1 MGIKRM
7 AFWNKKKRN
16 SGKTGSYWLINSDK
30 AFENLCV
37 NGYTRLDQIPA
48 VISGCRKI
56 AQLIGSLTIYLMSNT
71 DNGDVRIKN
80 ELSRKIDIQPC
91 ETMNRS
97 QFIEYI
103 VMQMLLY
110 GRGNS
115 IVMVKTKKGLISD
128 LQPIPSSRFSLIPD
142 RTGYGYSVMIDGIAY
157 SPDDVMHFVYNPDER
172 YPWKGQGM
180 TVPMQGVAQTL
191 RQAQKTK
198 KSFMES
204 KWMPSVILKV
214 DAIAEQFSD
223 KNGRKKLIDEYID
236 TSEAGEPWV
245 VPADQID
252 VTTVKPLS
260 LQDLALN
267 DAVAQDTKTVAALL
281 GVPAFVLGAGD
292 YTQKEWNN
300 FVNSTIRPIAVS
312 IQQEMTRKLILSP
325 NWYLKF
331 NQRGLYN
338 YDLLTMV
345 QAYTM
350 LQDRGDTDGNECRD
364 VIGLSP
370 REGLDELMR
379 LENYI
384 PADMAALQ
392 SKLINSNGG
401 NENE

>member
-1 MGIKRM
+1 M

-16 SGKTGSYWLINSDK
+16 SRGTGSYWLINSDK

-56 AQLIGSLTIYLMSNT
+56 AQLIGSLTIYLMYNT

-115 IVMVKTKKGLISD
+115 IVLVKTKKGLISD

-331 NQRGLYN
+331 NQRGLYD

>member
-1 MGIKRM
+1 M
-7 AFWNKKKRN
+7 AFWNRKKRN
-16 SGKTGSYWLINSDK
+16 NDSSYWLINSPE
-30 AFENLCV
+30 AFEKLCV
-37 NGYTRLDQIPA
+37 SGYTRLDQIPA
-48 VISGCRKI
+48 VVSGCRKI
-56 AQLIGSLTIYLMSNT
+56 AQLIGSLTIYLMNNT

-91 ETMNRS
+91 STMNRS

-115 IVMVKTKKGLISD
+115 IVMVRTKNGLISD
-128 LQPIPSSRFSLIPD
+128 LQPIPASRFSLSPGA
-142 RTGYGYSVMIDGIAY
+142 TGYEYSVMIDGRTY

-172 YPWKGQGM
+172 YPWKGQGL

-214 DAIAEQFSD
+214 DAIADQFSD
-223 KNGRKKLIDEYID
+223 KEGRKKLIDEYIN

-292 YTQKEWNN
+292 YSQKEWNN

-331 NQRGLYN
+331 NQRGLYD

-370 REGLDELMR
+370 REGLDELVR

-401 NENE
+401 NGDE